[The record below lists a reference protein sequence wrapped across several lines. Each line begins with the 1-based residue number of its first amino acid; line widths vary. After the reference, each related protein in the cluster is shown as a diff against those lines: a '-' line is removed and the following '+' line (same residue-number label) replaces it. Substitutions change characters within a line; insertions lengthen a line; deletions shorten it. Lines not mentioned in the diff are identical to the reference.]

1 MYKKSD
7 EDIFQENLL
16 TEIAK
21 DSVYLFS
28 DLKKWKLVHFSRLA
42 SWILE
47 RVRSDVEEMQWH
59 CVVGEEGDFQYCLT
73 SRHVYKIKLDH
84 VTVLLFNTE

>member
-1 MYKKSD
+1 M
-7 EDIFQENLL
+7 QENFLS
-16 TEIAK
+16 EIAK

-47 RVRSDVEEMQWH
+47 RLRAVEEEQEVQWH
-59 CVVGEEGDFQYCLT
+59 CVVGETGDFQYCLT
-73 SRHVYKIKLDH
+73 SKHVYKIHLDH
-84 VTVLLFNTE
+84 VTVLLFKTEQ

>member
-1 MYKKSD
+1 ML
-7 EDIFQENLL
+7 QENFLS
-16 TEIAK
+16 EIAK

-47 RVRSDVEEMQWH
+47 RLRAVEEEEDVHWH
-59 CVVGEEGDFQYCLT
+59 CVVGETGDFQYCLT
-73 SRHVYKIKLDH
+73 SKHVYKIHLDH
-84 VTVLLFNTE
+84 VTVLLFKTEQ

>member
-1 MYKKSD
+1 M
-7 EDIFQENLL
+7 L
-16 TEIAK
+16 TEIAR

-47 RVRSDVEEMQWH
+47 RVRADVEGVEWH
-59 CVVGEEGDFQYCLT
+59 CVVGETGDFQYCV
-73 SRHVYKIKLDH
+73 SSKHVYKIHLDH
-84 VTVLLFNTE
+84 VTVLLFKT

>member
-1 MYKKSD
+1 M
-7 EDIFQENLL
+7 QENFLS
-16 TEIAK
+16 EIAK

-47 RVRSDVEEMQWH
+47 RLKGLEEEVQWH
-59 CVVGEEGDFQYCLT
+59 CVVGQTGDFQYCLT

-84 VTVLLFNTE
+84 VTVLLFKTEQ